1 MNLIKHFQQTDRKF
15 SALKKGNNG
24 NAVKVM
30 QTYLIKLDLSEDV
43 ADGKFVAATE
53 AALIRFQR
61 DNNLEV
67 DGVAG
72 INTLSK
78 LYMK

>member
-1 MNLIKHFQQTDRKF
+1 
-15 SALKKGNNG
+15 
-24 NAVKVM
+24 M
-30 QTYLIKLDLSEDV
+30 QTYLIKLGYLKDV
-43 ADGKFVAATE
+43 ADGKFEVAATE

-72 INTLSK
+72 INTL
-78 LYMK
+78 LNCI